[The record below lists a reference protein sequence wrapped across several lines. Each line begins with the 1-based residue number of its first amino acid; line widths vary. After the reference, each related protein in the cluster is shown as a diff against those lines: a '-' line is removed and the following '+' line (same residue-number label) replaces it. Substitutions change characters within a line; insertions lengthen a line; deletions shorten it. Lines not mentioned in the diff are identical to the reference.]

1 MQSWKPV
8 AEELFTWPD
17 DNPALIAGRCAECA
31 AVAFPL
37 RPGCPRC
44 GGTTIERELLEREGV
59 LWSWTS
65 QGFRP
70 KEPFAGNL
78 LGAGGEPWYV
88 GLVEIGG
95 KIRVESLLTGVG
107 EGDLQ
112 IGMPLR
118 LTVIPVRTDDSGE
131 TIAAFAFEPAAA
143 GARTTE
149 VVDA

>member
-1 MQSWKPV
+1 MESWKPV

-17 DNPALIAGRCAECA
+17 DNPSLIAGRCGDCA

-44 GGTTIERELLEREGV
+44 GGTAMRRELLERDGV

-70 KEPFAGNL
+70 KAPFSGSL
-78 LGAGGEPWYV
+78 LGAGAEPWYV

-107 EGDLQ
+107 ENDLE

-118 LTVIPVRTDDSGE
+118 LKVIPFHTDESGD
-131 TIAAFAFEPAAA
+131 TIAAFAFEPATAA
-143 GARTTE
+143 QTTE
-149 VVDA
+149 AANA